1 MNVSIGE
8 NEGGRGKTLHRME
21 DHIVKKMKWKR
32 IKEVIRKGKKKW
44 IITICLL
51 CVVAAGAGIIISKK
65 SRAKGT
71 EPGMQMSAT
80 VQTGT
85 IQTSVS
91 GTGTIS
97 YADSSEIVI
106 PEELTIAEVK
116 VSEGSSVTE
125 GTLLATVD
133 EASLTNCLS
142 EVQDAISEVDD
153 TIASEKSSTTSKSVT
168 AGVAG
173 RVKKIYAAEDENV
186 EDVMTQSGALML
198 VSSDGVMCVTV
209 SGTANV
215 SVGDTVTVSAG
226 DTETEGTVEEITDGS
241 TVVTFDDSVFDY
253 EEEVTVTNDAD
264 ITLGKGK
271 AEIHQPI
278 SVIATSGTIASVN
291 VDENDNV
298 SASTK
303 VITLDGTEHTAEYI
317 QAIKERESLVD
328 LLNTLIDIQKNGGI
342 VAKADGVVTAINT
355 DIASSSS
362 SDSGSKST
370 ATFSEATE
378 EDTYYAQVDEVASDT
393 DNIADDLEESDT
405 LATGFATMS
414 TSVLGISNVV
424 ENDATQEQQA
434 VTTQTETTG
443 EISPATLPETTETA
457 STEQSTITATDNS
470 EKTTEQSASQPEDS
484 DTSEKTSKQSSKKKS
499 TEQTQQDTKQENA
512 GNTGGSGSTSTVTTT
527 QESDTVSTMTAFT
540 IEEGDQMTVTMYVD
554 ELDVLSMKEGLE
566 AEITLDAVEDTTF
579 EGTITSVGAQASSSG
594 GVAQYP
600 VNITFDKTEDMLSG
614 MNASVKVI
622 LEEADNVLTIPL
634 TAVTE
639 EGNTSY
645 VYTGYDESTG
655 ELSGKTEVTL
665 GVSDENTVEVTD
677 GLNEGDTIYYQM
689 AGGTS
694 NETGSTP
701 ENGQMQMPDGM
712 GGGAPADMPGGGN
725 GGAPSGGG
733 PKGGNGG
740 RS

>member
-1 MNVSIGE
+1 M
-8 NEGGRGKTLHRME
+8 
-21 DHIVKKMKWKR
+21 KKMKWKR

-51 CVVAAGAGIIISKK
+51 CVVAAGAGIVISKK

-106 PEELTIAEVK
+106 PEDLTIAEVK

-133 EASLTNCLS
+133 EASLTSCLS

-173 RVKKIYAAEDENV
+173 RVKKIYAAEDEKV

-198 VSSDGVMCVTV
+198 VSSDGSMCVTV

-215 SVGDTVTVSAG
+215 SAGDTVTVCAG
-226 DTETEGTVEEITDGS
+226 DTETEGTVGEITDGS

-291 VDENDNV
+291 VDENDSV

-303 VITLDGTEHTAEYI
+303 VITLDGAEHTAEYI
-317 QAIKERESLVD
+317 QAIKERESLVE

-355 DIASSSS
+355 DNASGSS
-362 SDSGSKST
+362 SDSESKST

-393 DNIADDLEESDT
+393 DDIADDLGESDT
-405 LATGFATMS
+405 LETGFATMS
-414 TSVLGISNVV
+414 TSALGISNVA

-434 VTTQTETTG
+434 VTTQTETT
-443 EISPATLPETTETA
+443 EETSTATLPETTETA
-457 STEQSTITATDNS
+457 STEQSITTAADNS

-512 GNTGGSGSTSTVTTT
+512 GNTGGAGSSGSTSTVTTT
-527 QESDTVSTMTAFT
+527 QESDTVSTMTVFT

-554 ELDVLSMKEGLE
+554 ELDVLSMKEGLQ

-694 NETGSTP
+694 NETGNTP

-712 GGGAPADMPGGGN
+712 GGGAPSDMPGGGN

-733 PKGGNGG
+733 PNGGNGG

>member
-1 MNVSIGE
+1 M
-8 NEGGRGKTLHRME
+8 
-21 DHIVKKMKWKR
+21 KKMKWKR

-186 EDVMTQSGALML
+186 EDVMTQSGAMML
-198 VSSDGVMCVTV
+198 VSSDGAMCVTV

-414 TSVLGISNVV
+414 TSVLGISNVT

-443 EISPATLPETTETA
+443 EISPATLPETA

-733 PKGGNGG
+733 PNSGNGG

>member
-1 MNVSIGE
+1 M
-8 NEGGRGKTLHRME
+8 
-21 DHIVKKMKWKR
+21 KKMKWKR
-32 IKEVIRKGKKKW
+32 IKEVIWKGKKKW

-106 PEELTIAEVK
+106 PENLTIEEVK
-116 VSEGSSVTE
+116 VSEGSAVTE
-125 GTLLATVD
+125 GTLLATVE

-186 EDVMTQSGALML
+186 ADVMTQSG
-198 VSSDGVMCVTV
+198 GVMCVPV
-209 SGTANV
+209 SGTANG

-241 TVVTFDDSVFDY
+241 TVVTFDDSVFGY

-355 DIASSSS
+355 DIASGSS

-414 TSVLGISNVV
+414 TSVLGNSDVAD
-424 ENDATQEQQA
+424 NDTTQEQQM

-443 EISPATLPETTETA
+443 NTSPVTLPETTETA

-554 ELDVLSMKEGLE
+554 ELDVLSMKEGLQ

-733 PKGGNGG
+733 PNGGNGG

>member
-1 MNVSIGE
+1 M
-8 NEGGRGKTLHRME
+8 
-21 DHIVKKMKWKR
+21 KKMKWKR

-186 EDVMTQSGALML
+186 EDVMTQSGAMML

-355 DIASSSS
+355 DNASGSS

-414 TSVLGISNVV
+414 TSVLGISNVT

-443 EISPATLPETTETA
+443 EISPATLPETA

-512 GNTGGSGSTSTVTTT
+512 GNAGGAGISGSTSTVTTT
-527 QESDTVSTMTAFT
+527 QESDTVATMTAFT

-554 ELDVLSMKEGLE
+554 ELDVLSMKEGLQ

-645 VYTGYDESTG
+645 VYTGYDEPTGNLDSHTG
-655 ELSGKTEVTL
+655 EEIMQLFHELHAQGNTIVLITHDEAVADQAQRKIRIRDGKVQEV
-665 GVSDENTVEVTD
+665 
-677 GLNEGDTIYYQM
+677 
-689 AGGTS
+689 
-694 NETGSTP
+694 
-701 ENGQMQMPDGM
+701 
-712 GGGAPADMPGGGN
+712 
-725 GGAPSGGG
+725 
-733 PKGGNGG
+733 
-740 RS
+740 

>member
-1 MNVSIGE
+1 M
-8 NEGGRGKTLHRME
+8 RQRME
-21 DHIVKKMKWKR
+21 DHVVKKMKWRR

-51 CVVAAGAGIIISKK
+51 CVVAAGAGIVMSKK
-65 SRAKGT
+65 SKAKGT
-71 EPGMQMSAT
+71 EPGMEMSAT

-91 GTGTIS
+91 GTGTIA
-97 YADSSEIVI
+97 YADSSSIVI
-106 PEELTIAEVK
+106 PEELTIEEVK

-125 GTLLATVD
+125 GTVLATVD
-133 EASLTNCLS
+133 EASLTSCLS

-173 RVKKIYAAEDENV
+173 RVKKIYAAEDDNV
-186 EDVMTQSGALML
+186 ADVMTQSGALML
-198 VSSDGVMCVTV
+198 VSSDGYMCVTV

-226 DTETEGTVEEITDGS
+226 DTGTEGTVAEVSDGN

-264 ITLGKGK
+264 ITLGTGT
-271 AEIHQPI
+271 AGIHEPI
-278 SVIATSGTIASVN
+278 SVVAAAGTIASVN
-291 VDENDNV
+291 VSENDSV

-317 QAIKERESLVD
+317 QAVKERESLVT
-328 LLNTLIDIQKNGGI
+328 LLNTLIDIRKNGGI

-355 DIASSSS
+355 DNTSGSS
-362 SDSGSKST
+362 SDSESKSA
-370 ATFSEATE
+370 ATFSEVTK
-378 EDTYYAQVDEVASDT
+378 EDTYYAQVDEVTSDV
-393 DNIADDLEESDT
+393 DDIADGLEESDT
-405 LATGFATMS
+405 LADGFATMS
-414 TSVLGISNVV
+414 TSALGTSAIA
-424 ENDATQEQQA
+424 ENEAGQEPQTAAIQTDAATSS
-434 VTTQTETTG
+434 ET
-443 EISPATLPETTETA
+443 SPATLPETTEAA
-457 STEQSTITATDNS
+457 STEQNTTAATDNS
-470 EKTTEQSASQPEDS
+470 EQTTEQSASQPEDS
-484 DTSEKTSKQSSKKKS
+484 DTSEKTSKQSAKKKS

-512 GNTGGSGSTSTVTTT
+512 GNAGGAGSSGSTSTVTTT

-540 IEEGDQMTVTMYVD
+540 IEEGDRMTVTMYVD
-554 ELDVLSMKEGLE
+554 ELDVLSMKEGLQ

-677 GLNEGDTIYYQM
+677 GLKEGDTIYYQM

-694 NETGSTP
+694 KETGSTP

-712 GGGAPADMPGGGN
+712 GGGAPADMPGGSN

-733 PKGGNGG
+733 PSGGNGG

>member
-1 MNVSIGE
+1 M
-8 NEGGRGKTLHRME
+8 
-21 DHIVKKMKWKR
+21 KKMKWKR

-51 CVVAAGAGIIISKK
+51 CVVAAGAGNVISKK

-71 EPGMQMSAT
+71 EPGMQMSVT

-153 TIASEKSSTTSKSVT
+153 TIASEKSSTTSKSVI

-186 EDVMTQSGALML
+186 EDVMTQSGAMML
-198 VSSDGVMCVTV
+198 VSSDGTMCVTV
-209 SGTANV
+209 SGNANV
-215 SVGDTVTVSAG
+215 SVGDTVTISAG

-253 EEEVTVTNDAD
+253 EEEVTITNDAD

-317 QAIKERESLVD
+317 QAIKERESLVG

-342 VAKADGVVTAINT
+342 VAKADGVVTAINI
-355 DIASSSS
+355 DNASSSS

-370 ATFSEATE
+370 AIFSEATE

-393 DNIADDLEESDT
+393 GDAADGLEESDT
-405 LATGFATMS
+405 LATGFATMG

-443 EISPATLPETTETA
+443 EISPATLPKTTETA

-484 DTSEKTSKQSSKKKS
+484 DTSEKTSKQSSEKKS

-512 GNTGGSGSTSTVTTT
+512 GNTGGAGSSGSTGTVTTT

-554 ELDVLSMKEGLE
+554 ELDVLSMKEGLQ

-622 LEEADNVLTIPL
+622 LEEAGNVLTIPL

-733 PKGGNGG
+733 PNGGNGG

>member
-1 MNVSIGE
+1 
-8 NEGGRGKTLHRME
+8 ME

-51 CVVAAGAGIIISKK
+51 CVVAAGAGNVISKK

-186 EDVMTQSGALML
+186 EDVMTQSGAMML
-198 VSSDGVMCVTV
+198 VSSDGTMCVTV
-209 SGTANV
+209 SGNANV

-253 EEEVTVTNDAD
+253 EEEVTITNDAD

-317 QAIKERESLVD
+317 QAIKERESLVG

-342 VAKADGVVTAINT
+342 VAKADGVVTAINI
-355 DIASSSS
+355 DNASSSS

-370 ATFSEATE
+370 AIFSEATE

-393 DNIADDLEESDT
+393 GDAADGLEESDT
-405 LATGFATMS
+405 LATGFATMG

-443 EISPATLPETTETA
+443 EISPATLPKTTETA

-484 DTSEKTSKQSSKKKS
+484 DTSEKTSKQSSEKKS

-512 GNTGGSGSTSTVTTT
+512 GNTGGAGNSGSTGTVTTT

-554 ELDVLSMKEGLE
+554 ELDVLSMKEGLQ

-622 LEEADNVLTIPL
+622 LEEAGNVLTIPL

-639 EGNTSY
+639 EGNTVIVIEHNLDVIKTADYIIDIGPEGGDRGGTVVAYGTPEEVAKNSRS
-645 VYTGYDESTG
+645 YTGKYLDAILKKNKDEIKRKKSP
-655 ELSGKTEVTL
+655 K
-665 GVSDENTVEVTD
+665 
-677 GLNEGDTIYYQM
+677 Y
-689 AGGTS
+689 
-694 NETGSTP
+694 
-701 ENGQMQMPDGM
+701 MQKMTT
-712 GGGAPADMPGGGN
+712 N
-725 GGAPSGGG
+725 F
-733 PKGGNGG
+733 
-740 RS
+740 

>member
-1 MNVSIGE
+1 M
-8 NEGGRGKTLHRME
+8 
-21 DHIVKKMKWKR
+21 KKMKWKR

-186 EDVMTQSGALML
+186 EDVMTQSGAMML

-226 DTETEGTVEEITDGS
+226 DTETGGTVEEITDGS

-355 DIASSSS
+355 DSTSSSS

-393 DNIADDLEESDT
+393 DNIADNLEESDT

-414 TSVLGISNVV
+414 TSVLGISNVT

-443 EISPATLPETTETA
+443 EISPATLPETA
-457 STEQSTITATDNS
+457 SIEQSTITATDNS

-554 ELDVLSMKEGLE
+554 ELDVLSMKEGLQ

-622 LEEADNVLTIPL
+622 LEETDNVLTIPL

-733 PKGGNGG
+733 PNGGNGG

>member
-1 MNVSIGE
+1 M
-8 NEGGRGKTLHRME
+8 
-21 DHIVKKMKWKR
+21 KKMKWKR

-51 CVVAAGAGIIISKK
+51 CVVAAGAGIVISKK

-106 PEELTIAEVK
+106 PEDLTIAEVK

-133 EASLTNCLS
+133 EASLTSCLS

-173 RVKKIYAAEDENV
+173 RVKKIYAAEDEKV

-198 VSSDGVMCVTV
+198 VSSDGSMCVTV

-215 SVGDTVTVSAG
+215 SAGDTVTVSVG

-253 EEEVTVTNDAD
+253 EEEVTVTNDED

-278 SVIATSGTIASVN
+278 SVIATSGTIASIN
-291 VDENDNV
+291 VDENDSV

-317 QAIKERESLVD
+317 QAIKERESLVE

-355 DIASSSS
+355 DNASSSS

-370 ATFSEATE
+370 ATFSDATE
-378 EDTYYAQVDEVASDT
+378 EDTYYAQIDEVASDT
-393 DNIADDLEESDT
+393 DDVADDLEESDT
-405 LATGFATMS
+405 LATGFATMN
-414 TSVLGISNVV
+414 TSALGTSDVA

-443 EISPATLPETTETA
+443 EISPANLPETTEA
-457 STEQSTITATDNS
+457 ESTEQSTTAAENS
-470 EKTTEQSASQPEDS
+470 EKTTEQSAPQPEDS

-499 TEQTQQDTKQENA
+499 TEQAQQDTKQENA
-512 GNTGGSGSTSTVTTT
+512 GNTGGAGSSGSTSTVATT

-554 ELDVLSMKEGLE
+554 ELDVLSMKEGLQ
-566 AEITLDAVEDTTF
+566 AEITLDAVENTTF
-579 EGTITSVGAQASSSG
+579 EGTIISVGAQASSSG

-665 GVSDENTVEVTD
+665 GVSDENTVEVME

-712 GGGAPADMPGGGN
+712 GGGAPSDMPGGGN

-733 PKGGNGG
+733 PNGGNGG

>member
-1 MNVSIGE
+1 M
-8 NEGGRGKTLHRME
+8 
-21 DHIVKKMKWKR
+21 KKMKWKR

-186 EDVMTQSGALML
+186 EDVMTQSGAMML

-355 DIASSSS
+355 DNASSSS

-393 DNIADDLEESDT
+393 GDAADGLEESDT
-405 LATGFATMS
+405 LVTGFATMS

-554 ELDVLSMKEGLE
+554 ELDVLSMKEGLQ

-733 PKGGNGG
+733 PNGGNGG

>member
-1 MNVSIGE
+1 MRE
-8 NEGGRGKTLHRME
+8 NEGGRGKTLYRME
-21 DHIVKKMKWKR
+21 DHVVKKMKWRR
-32 IKEVIRKGKKKW
+32 IKEIIRKGKKKW
-44 IITICLL
+44 IVTICLL
-51 CVVAAGAGIIISKK
+51 CVVAAGAGIVISKK

-71 EPGMQMSAT
+71 EPGMEMSAT
-80 VQTGT
+80 VQTGS

-106 PEELTIAEVK
+106 PEDLAIEEVK
-116 VSEGSSVTE
+116 VSEGSAVTE

-133 EASLTNCLS
+133 EASLTSCLS

-173 RVKKIYAAEDENV
+173 RVKKIYAAEDDNV
-186 EDVMTQSGALML
+186 ADIMTKDGALML
-198 VSSDGVMCVTV
+198 VSSDGYMCVTV

-226 DTETEGTVEEITDGS
+226 DTETEGTVAEVTDGNA
-241 TVVTFDDSVFDY
+241 VVTFDDSVFDY
-253 EEEVTVTNDAD
+253 ETEVTVTSDTG
-264 ITLGKGK
+264 ITLGTGT
-271 AEIHQPI
+271 AGIHEPI
-278 SVIATSGTIASVN
+278 SVVATTGTIDSVN
-291 VDENDNV
+291 VSENDSV

-303 VITLDGTEHTAEYI
+303 VITLDGTTHTAEYI
-317 QAIKERESLVD
+317 QAVKERKSLVT

-342 VAKADGVVTAINT
+342 VAKADGVITAINT
-355 DIASSSS
+355 ESTSATS
-362 SDSGSKST
+362 SDSESRST
-370 ATFSEATE
+370 ATFSETAT
-378 EDTYYAQVDEVASDT
+378 T
-393 DNIADDLEESDT
+393 ESAT
-405 LATGFATMS
+405 TSTGFATMS
-414 TSVLGISNVV
+414 TTALGTAIS
-424 ENDATQEQQA
+424 DI
-434 VTTQTETTG
+434 TETDVTMTG
-443 EISPATLPETTETA
+443 TDVTAVQNPTSGENNAAAQPEMTTEAASTETA
-457 STEQSTITATDNS
+457 STETASTEAAS
-470 EKTTEQSASQPEDS
+470 TEQSTTQAESSSGKDQPAVEQQDNTDKKS
-484 DTSEKTSKQSSKKKS
+484 AQQSSDQKS
-499 TEQTQQDTKQENA
+499 TKQDTEGAGNA
-512 GNTGGSGSTSTVTTT
+512 GGAGGSGASGSATATTT
-527 QESDTVSTMTAFT
+527 SEDTSSVSTMTAFT
-540 IEEGDQMTVTMYVD
+540 IADGDQMTVTMYVD
-554 ELDVLSMKEGLE
+554 ELDVLSIQEGLQ
-566 AEITLDAVEDTTF
+566 AEITLDAVEDTTY

-655 ELSGKTEVTL
+655 ELTGKTEVTL

-677 GLNEGDTIYYQM
+677 GLSEGETIYYQM
-689 AGGTS
+689 AGGSSDENNNTS
-694 NETGSTP
+694 G
-701 ENGQMQMPDGM
+701 NGQMPDGM

-725 GGAPSGGG
+725 GGAPSGGAPSGGG
-733 PKGGNGG
+733 PAGGNGG

>member
-1 MNVSIGE
+1 M
-8 NEGGRGKTLHRME
+8 
-21 DHIVKKMKWKR
+21 KKMKWKR
-32 IKEVIRKGKKKW
+32 IKEIIRKGKKKW

-80 VQTGT
+80 VQTGS

-186 EDVMTQSGALML
+186 EDVMTQSGAMML

-226 DTETEGTVEEITDGS
+226 DTETGGTVEEITDGS

-271 AEIHQPI
+271 AELHQPI
-278 SVIATSGTIASVN
+278 SVIATSGIIASINVN
-291 VDENDNV
+291 ENDSV

-303 VITLDGTEHTAEYI
+303 VITLEGTEHTAEYI
-317 QAIKERESLVD
+317 QAIKERESLVE

-355 DIASSSS
+355 DSTSSSS
-362 SDSGSKST
+362 SDSESRST

-378 EDTYYAQVDEVASDT
+378 EDTYYAQVDEVTSGT
-393 DNIADDLEESDT
+393 DDVADGLEESDT
-405 LATGFATMS
+405 FATGFTTMS
-414 TSVLGISNVV
+414 TSVLGSSDVAD
-424 ENDATQEQQA
+424 NDTTQEQQM

-443 EISPATLPETTETA
+443 NTSPVTLPETTETA

-470 EKTTEQSASQPEDS
+470 EKTTEQSASKPEDS
-484 DTSEKTSKQSSKKKS
+484 DTSDKTSKQSSGKKS

-512 GNTGGSGSTSTVTTT
+512 GNMTGTESSGSTSTVTTT
-527 QESDTVSTMTAFT
+527 QASDSVSTITAFT
-540 IEEGDQMTVTMYVD
+540 IADGDQMTVTMYVD
-554 ELDVLSMKEGLE
+554 ELDVLSIQEGLQT
-566 AEITLDAVEDTTF
+566 EITLDAVEDSTF
-579 EGTITSVGAQASSSG
+579 EGTITSVGAQASASG

-665 GVSDENTVEVTD
+665 GVSDENTVEVTE
-677 GLNEGDTIYYQM
+677 GLSEGDTIYYQM

-694 NETGSTP
+694 NETGNTP

-712 GGGAPADMPGGGN
+712 GGGAPSDMPGGGS

-733 PKGGNGG
+733 PAGGNGG

>member
-1 MNVSIGE
+1 M
-8 NEGGRGKTLHRME
+8 
-21 DHIVKKMKWKR
+21 KKMKWKR
-32 IKEVIRKGKKKW
+32 IKEGIRKGKKKW

-51 CVVAAGAGIIISKK
+51 CVVAAGAGTVISKK

-106 PEELTIAEVK
+106 PEDLTIEEVK

-186 EDVMTQSGALML
+186 EDVMTQSGAMML
-198 VSSDGVMCVTV
+198 VSSDGTMCVTV

-215 SVGDTVTVSAG
+215 SVGDTVTVSVG

-241 TVVTFDDSVFDY
+241 TVVTFDDSVFNY

-291 VDENDNV
+291 VDENDSV

-303 VITLDGTEHTAEYI
+303 VIILDGTEHTAEYI
-317 QAIKERESLVD
+317 QAIKERESLVG

-355 DIASSSS
+355 DIDSGSS

-370 ATFSEATE
+370 AIFSEATE

-393 DNIADDLEESDT
+393 GDAADGLEKSDT

-484 DTSEKTSKQSSKKKS
+484 DTSEKTSKQSSEKKS

-512 GNTGGSGSTSTVTTT
+512 GNTGGAGSSGSTGTVTTT

-554 ELDVLSMKEGLE
+554 ELDVLSMKEGLQ

-665 GVSDENTVEVTD
+665 GVSDENTVEVMD

-733 PKGGNGG
+733 PNGGNGG

>member
-1 MNVSIGE
+1 M
-8 NEGGRGKTLHRME
+8 
-21 DHIVKKMKWKR
+21 KKMKWKR
-32 IKEVIRKGKKKW
+32 IKEGIRKGKKKW

-51 CVVAAGAGIIISKK
+51 CVVAAGAGTVISKK

-106 PEELTIAEVK
+106 PEDLTIEEVK

-186 EDVMTQSGALML
+186 EDVMTQSGAMML
-198 VSSDGVMCVTV
+198 VSSDGTMCVTV

-215 SVGDTVTVSAG
+215 SVGDTVTVSVG

-241 TVVTFDDSVFDY
+241 TVVTFDDSVFNY

-291 VDENDNV
+291 VDENDSV

-317 QAIKERESLVD
+317 QAIKERESLVG

-355 DIASSSS
+355 DIDSGSS

-370 ATFSEATE
+370 AIFSEATE
-378 EDTYYAQVDEVASDT
+378 EDTYYAQVDEVALDT
-393 DNIADDLEESDT
+393 GDAADGLEKSDT

-443 EISPATLPETTETA
+443 EISPATLPETTEIA

-470 EKTTEQSASQPEDS
+470 EKTTEQSVEQTENSN
-484 DTSEKTSKQSSKKKS
+484 TSEKTSKQSSEKKS

-512 GNTGGSGSTSTVTTT
+512 GNTGGAGSSGSTGTVTTT

-554 ELDVLSMKEGLE
+554 ELDVLSMKEGLQ

-622 LEEADNVLTIPL
+622 LEEAGNVLTIPL

-665 GVSDENTVEVTD
+665 GVSDKNTVEVTD

-733 PKGGNGG
+733 PNGGNGG

>member
-1 MNVSIGE
+1 M
-8 NEGGRGKTLHRME
+8 
-21 DHIVKKMKWKR
+21 KKMKWKR

-51 CVVAAGAGIIISKK
+51 CVVAAGAGNVISKK

-71 EPGMQMSAT
+71 EPGMQMSVT

-186 EDVMTQSGALML
+186 EDVMTQSGAMML
-198 VSSDGVMCVTV
+198 VSSDGTMCVTV
-209 SGTANV
+209 SGNANV
-215 SVGDTVTVSAG
+215 SVGDTVTISAG

-253 EEEVTVTNDAD
+253 EEEVTITNDAD

-317 QAIKERESLVD
+317 QAIKERESLVG

-342 VAKADGVVTAINT
+342 VAKADGVVTAINI
-355 DIASSSS
+355 DNASSSS

-370 ATFSEATE
+370 AIFSEATE

-393 DNIADDLEESDT
+393 GDAADGLEKSDT

-443 EISPATLPETTETA
+443 EISPATLPETTEIA

-484 DTSEKTSKQSSKKKS
+484 DTSEKTSKQSSEKKS

-512 GNTGGSGSTSTVTTT
+512 GNTGGAGSGGSTGTVTTT

-554 ELDVLSMKEGLE
+554 ELDVLSMKEGLQ

-594 GVAQYP
+594 CVAQYP

-701 ENGQMQMPDGM
+701 ENGQMQMLDGM
-712 GGGAPADMPGGGN
+712 GGGAPANMPGGGN

-733 PKGGNGG
+733 PNGGNGG